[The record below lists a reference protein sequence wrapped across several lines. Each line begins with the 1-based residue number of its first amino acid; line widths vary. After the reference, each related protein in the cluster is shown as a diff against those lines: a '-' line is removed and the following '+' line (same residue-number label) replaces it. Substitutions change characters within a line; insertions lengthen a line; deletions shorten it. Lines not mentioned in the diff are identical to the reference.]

1 MRRWRQ
7 RCHGSLIESRYVQS
21 RTNFGPFS
29 GILLVLSLLIL
40 IIWGHN
46 NSFRG
51 FCVLSGY
58 SIYIHGLSE
67 VETSGDSVQNE
78 SEKEE
83 IGENEKLKRNKTAII
98 IRNRIK
104 DKLEGRDPDGNTV
117 TSVKQ
122 QVLTLNI
129 GGHKIRI

>member
-1 MRRWRQ
+1 MFF
-7 RCHGSLIESRYVQS
+7 GS
-21 RTNFGPFS
+21 
-29 GILLVLSLLIL
+29 
-40 IIWGHN
+40 
-46 NSFRG
+46 
-51 FCVLSGY
+51 

-78 SEKEE
+78 SEKENE

-122 QVLTLNI
+122 QVLTF
-129 GGHKIRI
+129 KI

>member
-1 MRRWRQ
+1 MFF
-7 RCHGSLIESRYVQS
+7 GS
-21 RTNFGPFS
+21 
-29 GILLVLSLLIL
+29 
-40 IIWGHN
+40 
-46 NSFRG
+46 
-51 FCVLSGY
+51 

-78 SEKEE
+78 SEKENE

-122 QVLTLNI
+122 QVSRLKIILII
-129 GGHKIRI
+129 GVRN

>member
-1 MRRWRQ
+1 MASIHRQMPPRDIVKRFYCCGVRWYKVSTKVLFRT
-7 RCHGSLIESRYVQS
+7 CYFGS
-21 RTNFGPFS
+21 
-29 GILLVLSLLIL
+29 
-40 IIWGHN
+40 
-46 NSFRG
+46 
-51 FCVLSGY
+51 

-104 DKLEGRDPDGNTV
+104 DKLEGRDPDGNTQ

-122 QVLTLNI
+122 QVNNNHLN
-129 GGHKIRI
+129 

>member
-1 MRRWRQ
+1 M
-7 RCHGSLIESRYVQS
+7 
-21 RTNFGPFS
+21 FGVTI
-29 GILLVLSLLIL
+29 IL
-40 IIWGHN
+40 
-46 NSFRG
+46 FRG
-51 FCVLSGY
+51 FSCSFGSG
-58 SIYIHGLSE
+58 IYIHGLSE
-67 VETSGDSVQNE
+67 VETSDDSVQNE

-129 GGHKIRI
+129 GGTILEFNYLG

>member
-1 MRRWRQ
+1 MTKVFFRT
-7 RCHGSLIESRYVQS
+7 CYFGS
-21 RTNFGPFS
+21 
-29 GILLVLSLLIL
+29 
-40 IIWGHN
+40 
-46 NSFRG
+46 
-51 FCVLSGY
+51 

-104 DKLEGRDPDGNTV
+104 DKLEGRDPDGNNQ

-122 QVLTLNI
+122 QVNNN
-129 GGHKIRI
+129 HSN

>member
-1 MRRWRQ
+1 M
-7 RCHGSLIESRYVQS
+7 
-21 RTNFGPFS
+21 
-29 GILLVLSLLIL
+29 
-40 IIWGHN
+40 GHS
-46 NSFRG
+46 NSFSRV
-51 FCVLSGY
+51 FLFFWVWY
-58 SIYIHGLSE
+58 IYILGLSE
-67 VETSGDSVQNE
+67 VETNDDSVQNE

-122 QVLTLNI
+122 QVLTF
-129 GGHKIRI
+129 KI

>member
-1 MRRWRQ
+1 M
-7 RCHGSLIESRYVQS
+7 GV
-21 RTNFGPFS
+21 T
-29 GILLVLSLLIL
+29 
-40 IIWGHN
+40 IIP
-46 NSFRG
+46 FRG

-122 QVLTLNI
+122 QVI
-129 GGHKIRI
+129 KYRGHKIRI